1 MALFDVFDIAGSGM
15 RAQSLRLNVTS
26 SNLANAENVATRAED
41 AYRARH
47 PVFSSFMT
55 GGPFNTGS
63 AFATS
68 GAIGGRPESTGVRV
82 LGIVESSAPPVR
94 RYEPDHPQADEEG
107 YIYTTNVNP
116 IEEMVNMLSASR
128 SYQSNVEVLNTTKDL
143 LLGTLRLGQ

>member
-1 MALFDVFDIAGSGM
+1 MALFEVFDIAGTGM

-47 PVFSSFMT
+47 PVFASVMT
-55 GGPFNTGS
+55 GKDFGVAGT
-63 AFATS
+63 FATPGVTG
-68 GAIGGRPESTGVRV
+68 GAEATGVRV

-107 YIYTTNVNP
+107 YIYATNVNP